1 MNNFDYAIYPF
12 AEDNSKCLRI
22 NNDSFESINDS
33 TACLDYLLYNRSI
46 NDLTI

>member
-22 NNDSFESINDS
+22 NNDSFEIINDS
-33 TACLDYLLYNRSI
+33 TAHFEFLLKNKDI

>member
-1 MNNFDYAIYPF
+1 MNRLNFAIYPF

-22 NNDSFESINDS
+22 DNNSFEIINDS
-33 TACLDYLLYNRSI
+33 TACLDYLLYSRSI